1 MHLIIIYRFCN
12 GEIIHRLYTNAFLL
26 HYLQSYYTKCVPE
39 KLNSELLYT
48 FTFFGGKVLRTTFI
62 VSKVTLRG

>member
-48 FTFFGGKVLRTTFI
+48 FTFFGETC
-62 VSKVTLRG
+62 